1 MKIELESDTLP
12 PVGPVYSMSELELRA
27 LREYLDEMLGKGF
40 IRSSNS
46 PIGAPVLF
54 AKKKDGSLRL
64 CVDYRK
70 LNRLTRRNRY
80 PLPLIGNLLD
90 QLRSAKVFT
99 KIDLRARY
107 NNVRIAEGHEW
118 LTAFRTRYG
127 AFEYLIMPFGLTN
140 APSTFQHFMNDIF
153 SDMTDICVV
162 IHLDDIMIFSNSLA
176 EHQVHVWNVLQRL
189 REHNLHAKPEKCS
202 FHTDSVEYLG
212 FIISPSGISMD
223 PSKGCVIRDWPVPR
237 NLKELQS
244 FLGFANFY
252 RHFIH
257 QYSSIVSH
265 LTRLTHKDTP
275 FIWSSNAHSSFTL
288 LKDTFSDAPILI
300 HFNPTLPTI
309 LETDS
314 SDYAISG
321 ILSQPQPDGSLRPVA
336 FHSRTMQPAE
346 RNYDIYDKELL
357 AVVDCF
363 RSWRSYLEGAAQT
376 TVVLSD
382 HRTLEYFATSKQLSR
397 RQARWSELLSGFDY
411 VIRYR
416 PAKLAGKPDALMRR
430 RDVYP
435 EGGSKGYALANPQN
449 LQTVF
454 KSGQLLAAKTFDF
467 ADIIDAIRS
476 GLSSDVQATAIRVKL
491 SASPPPSASF
501 PYTMSEDGTL
511 LLLRD
516 RIYVPDLP
524 NVKLKIIHT
533 LHDHPL
539 SGHPGVQK
547 TLQHI
552 RRHYYWPRLTSY
564 VQWC

>member
-1 MKIELESDTLP
+1 VRQSSSPRRRMGLSDSASTTAN
-12 PVGPVYSMSELELRA
+12 SI
-27 LREYLDEMLGKGF
+27 GF
-40 IRSSNS
+40 
-46 PIGAPVLF
+46 
-54 AKKKDGSLRL
+54 
-64 CVDYRK
+64 
-70 LNRLTRRNRY
+70 TRRNRY

-99 KIDLRARY
+99 KINLRTRY

-127 AFEYLIMPFGLTN
+127 AFEYLVMPFGLTN

-153 SDMTDICVV
+153 SDMTDICV
-162 IHLDDIMIFSNSLA
+162 IIYLDDILIFSNSLA
-176 EHQVHVWNVLQRL
+176 EHRVHVRNILQRL

-223 PSKGCVIRDWPVPR
+223 PSKGRVICDWPVPR

-275 FIWSSNAHSSFTL
+275 FIWSSDAHSSFTL

-300 HFNPTLPTI
+300 HFNPTFPTI

-397 RQARWSELLSGFDY
+397 CQAHWSEFLSGFNY

-416 PAKLAGKPDALMRR
+416 PGKLAGKPDAL
-430 RDVYP
+430 
-435 EGGSKGYALANPQN
+435 
-449 LQTVF
+449 TC
-454 KSGQLLAAKTFDF
+454 
-467 ADIIDAIRS
+467 
-476 GLSSDVQATAIRVKL
+476 
-491 SASPPPSASF
+491 
-501 PYTMSEDGTL
+501 
-511 LLLRD
+511 
-516 RIYVPDLP
+516 
-524 NVKLKIIHT
+524 H
-533 LHDHPL
+533 
-539 SGHPGVQK
+539 
-547 TLQHI
+547 
-552 RRHYYWPRLTSY
+552 
-564 VQWC
+564 